1 MHGVTALALPYTD
14 CQILYK
20 WVFKSTTRTGLTA
33 GIHGRHFYHIVPI
46 PLRFIYQHIKK
57 LTPRYGTDMLCQF
70 MISHHISYF
79 QFLNTDGLV
88 FTYQYRRLFLQ
99 EIISLVCDLFM
110 DQGNFLR
117 CLSRL
122 FEPFCFRD
130 NLRCS
135 RMSLCIDLS
144 KYLGLLNTL
153 PLLSE

>member
-1 MHGVTALALPYTD
+1 MHGMTALALPYTD

-110 DQGNFLR
+110 DQGNFPT
-117 CLSRL
+117 L
-122 FEPFCFRD
+122 F
-130 NLRCS
+130 
-135 RMSLCIDLS
+135 I
-144 KYLGLLNTL
+144 TVI
-153 PLLSE
+153 